1 MPSPRICHSRIRN
14 FSRSRKSISQR
25 KLTRTPGQSIIV
37 PMRRLLIVDDSFTSR
52 GMLTR
57 IIGDTYEVSS
67 VHNGPAAIE
76 VIQKEYFDLVLL
88 DLLMPEMDGFAVLQ
102 AMKAMDKMPPVL
114 VISADIQDTTRERVL
129 RLGAVGLINK
139 PPKREQLLS
148 AIDAALDSA
157 GR

>member
-1 MPSPRICHSRIRN
+1 
-14 FSRSRKSISQR
+14 
-25 KLTRTPGQSIIV
+25 
-37 PMRRLLIVDDSFTSR
+37 
-52 GMLTR
+52 MLTR